1 MGHGKMLRSS
11 KILLHVYSLNLSVIC
26 VKDIFNV
33 PGGIFILYIS
43 SLTLIDRFARSKPLY
58 GDLKQTKEDS
68 WCTWCPLVGQLL
80 MKVDESG

>member
-1 MGHGKMLRSS
+1 MGNPGPLPTPGGSMGHGKMLRSS

-43 SLTLIDRFARSKPLY
+43 SLTLIDRFARSKPFY
-58 GDLKQTKEDS
+58 GDLKQTKAD
-68 WCTWCPLVGQLL
+68 LL
-80 MKVDESG
+80 DESG